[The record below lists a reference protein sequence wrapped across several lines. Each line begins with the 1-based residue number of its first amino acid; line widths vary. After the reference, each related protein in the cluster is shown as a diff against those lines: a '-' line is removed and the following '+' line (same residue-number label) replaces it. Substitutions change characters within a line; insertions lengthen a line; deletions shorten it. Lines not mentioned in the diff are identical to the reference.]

1 MRKFTKSHNDIQWLF
16 PNMEQSNKSSEQY
29 FDMYESIAEEL
40 FKLAHQNKTT
50 FTKDDVI
57 DAFMKGAS
65 IAHSRM
71 INVASIYKTSNDEL
85 KRKLEQDKKQLD
97 SLYKLI
103 EDLSTHYKK

>member
-1 MRKFTKSHNDIQWLF
+1 MRKFTKTHNDIQWLF
-16 PNMEQSNKSSEQY
+16 PNMEQSDKSSEQF

-71 INVASIYKTSNDEL
+71 INVVSIYKTSNDEL
-85 KRKLEQDKKQLD
+85 KHKLEQDKKQLD